1 MFKFLV
7 YIIIS
12 SIFMYG
18 CGNLEEDS
26 SLRTNIP
33 LSDNY
38 ITEINNIS
46 DSEELQDNDNLN
58 AVNNAFEEPMIICDT
73 DEFKVTYDK
82 GNETFNIIEKND
94 NNEMIVECPYFW
106 GNDGINQ
113 IESDE
118 YKNINFEK
126 ETGILEVSIGNYTEG
141 YVSFYL
147 QISDG
152 NNISCEEIEHYTY
165 RYLNGKGIFV
175 DEELTEEIFD
185 EKVSSVLRR
194 YGMDENPEEF
204 ITYSEHFPEAFIE
217 LYYNPLNDIYYV
229 FFTEEYIN
237 TEGFVFCYSLCP
249 LEKAPEEFLIEDP
262 YKFEANDGTTG
273 EEYVDDLIEDIVYDG
288 NNIISYSSSGI
299 CNSNGASLPYFD
311 EGDDIEILTYEYE
324 YDDNGE
330 LKYWIKRQSHFIWGM
345 YQCTK
350 EYYYDIPGKCT
361 RMYFTKTSGTEAI
374 YYVYDNDENEPSFLI
389 EFDYF
394 GPFLAAY
401 CYK

>member
-113 IESDE
+113 IEFDE

-126 ETGILEVSIGNYTEG
+126 E
-141 YVSFYL
+141 
-147 QISDG
+147 Q
-152 NNISCEEIEHYTY
+152 
-165 RYLNGKGIFV
+165 
-175 DEELTEEIFD
+175 
-185 EKVSSVLRR
+185 
-194 YGMDENPEEF
+194 
-204 ITYSEHFPEAFIE
+204 
-217 LYYNPLNDIYYV
+217 
-229 FFTEEYIN
+229 
-237 TEGFVFCYSLCP
+237 GF
-249 LEKAPEEFLIEDP
+249 
-262 YKFEANDGTTG
+262 
-273 EEYVDDLIEDIVYDG
+273 
-288 NNIISYSSSGI
+288 
-299 CNSNGASLPYFD
+299 
-311 EGDDIEILTYEYE
+311 
-324 YDDNGE
+324 
-330 LKYWIKRQSHFIWGM
+330 
-345 YQCTK
+345 
-350 EYYYDIPGKCT
+350 
-361 RMYFTKTSGTEAI
+361 
-374 YYVYDNDENEPSFLI
+374 
-389 EFDYF
+389 
-394 GPFLAAY
+394 
-401 CYK
+401 